1 MIRTAM
7 VLGDCTNEKTNSEII
22 ESCEKEIDKAN
33 WRISLRRGTKTADEV
48 FVAQLQKRIALLQ
61 EVIAHARKGL

>member
-33 WRISLRRGTKTADEV
+33 WRISLRRGTKTADKV
-48 FVAQLQKRIALLQ
+48 FVAQLEKRIALLQ
-61 EVIAHARKGL
+61 EVIEHARKGF